1 MDPNLGPI
9 VSSIMSRDPIVYSM
23 ENWESNIY
31 QGAQTFSMT
40 GGGEGANTYQLYCI
54 KPEGIIRPFSILVLC
69 PPIAEE
75 QIIVSVANIDSL
87 LLSTYERKVD
97 TIVTIECIS
106 PTSHRLNGSSVL
118 KCLETGQ
125 WSDVFPSCVPKT
137 TTDGGIQGD
146 DDGKSRMHAI
156 KVLEGY
162 LKNFLIVCGDPEGGG
177 GAGGPDPLP

>member
-1 MDPNLGPI
+1 MYDN
-9 VSSIMSRDPIVYSM
+9 SRVPSLV
-23 ENWESNIY
+23 
-31 QGAQTFSMT
+31 TH
-40 GGGEGANTYQLYCI
+40 
-54 KPEGIIRPFSILVLC
+54 PFSISVLC

-137 TTDGGIQGD
+137 TTDGVIPGG
-146 DDGKSRMHAI
+146 DDGKSRI
-156 KVLEGY
+156 QVE
-162 LKNFLIVCGDPEGGG
+162 NS
-177 GAGGPDPLP
+177 